1 MKEVDFQMKKYLALL
16 LVLVMV
22 LSLAACASKPAE
34 TTDEPEQTTT
44 EPAPAEETKDEEPAP
59 AEETKE
65 EEPTEEPA
73 DNTEYA
79 VAMITDYGDITDQ
92 SFNQTTYEACKAF
105 CEDNGVEFSYFKP
118 AGDNTA
124 DRVAMIEKAVD
135 EGYNVIVMPG
145 YAFGGAIVEAAPEF
159 PDVKFIA
166 LDVAK
171 GDLLEAG
178 VAKAGES
185 YDYNPDNWDLEKY
198 VDMSNVYCAIYQEEL
213 CGYMAGYAAVK
224 LGYKSLGFLGGMAVP
239 AVIRYGYGFVQGVD
253 AAAADLGLSDVT
265 LNYIYGG
272 QFSGDVD
279 ITAVMDTWYANGTE
293 VVFACGGGIYTS
305 AVDAAK
311 KAGGKVIGVDVDQA
325 GVIAGYAGVDGLT
338 VTSAMKGLYPATY
351 DTLNDVIN
359 NGNWANYVGKI
370 TTLGLVSA
378 DDPEANYVQIPMGE
392 GTQWSDSFTQDDY
405 KAMVAD
411 MYNGVIT
418 VSNDISKAASDFATV
433 ITVDDQGAIKG

>member
-1 MKEVDFQMKKYLALL
+1 MKKYLALL

-65 EEPTEEPA
+65 EEPTEEPT

-105 CEDNGVEFSYFKP
+105 CEDNGVQFSYFKP

-265 LNYIYGG
+265 VKYVYGG
-272 QFSGDVD
+272 QFFGDAD

-311 KAGGKVIGVDVDQA
+311 KANGKVIGVDVDQA
-325 GVIAGYAGVDGLT
+325 GVIANYAGVDGLT

-351 DTLNDVIN
+351 DTLNDVII
-359 NGNWANYVGKI
+359 NGNWANYVGQI
-370 TTLGLVSA
+370 ATLGLVSA

-418 VSNDISKAASDFATV
+418 VSNDISKTASDFATV

>member
-1 MKEVDFQMKKYLALL
+1 MKKIIALL
-16 LVLVMV
+16 LAVLMV
-22 LSLAACASKPAE
+22 LSMVACASKTTDDTPADTTPADTTPADTTTE
-34 TTDEPEQTTT
+34 DTEKTDEPADTTT
-44 EPAPAEETKDEEPAP
+44 DAEPVETDG
-59 AEETKE
+59 
-65 EEPTEEPA
+65 
-73 DNTEYA
+73 EYA

-105 CEDNGVEFSYFKP
+105 CEANGITFNYFKP

-239 AVIRYGYGFVQGVD
+239 AVVRYGYGFVQGVD

-311 KAGGKVIGVDVDQA
+311 KANGKVIGVDVDQA
-325 GVIAGYAGVDGLT
+325 GVIANYAGVDGLT

-351 DTLNDVIN
+351 DTLNDVII

-370 TTLGLVSA
+370 ATLGLVSA

-418 VSNDISKAASDFATV
+418 VSNDTTKAASDFATV